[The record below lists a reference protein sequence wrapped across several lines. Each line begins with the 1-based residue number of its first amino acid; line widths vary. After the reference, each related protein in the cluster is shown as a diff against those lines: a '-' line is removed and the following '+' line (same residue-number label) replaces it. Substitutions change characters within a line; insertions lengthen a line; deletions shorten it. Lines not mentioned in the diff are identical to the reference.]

1 MIEIIIPVY
10 NDSRIFKLLQSITV
24 NDKHGLTMIS
34 IYEGCEDA
42 DYIPALKSTLRPV
55 DRLFV
60 ENDSGIFNA
69 FNKGLSNALS
79 PVLVMMGADDCFG
92 EGFEFETVLNQFDR
106 QNADLVIG
114 KLIYKRDE
122 QITRRISYENYLSE
136 DFFIGVP
143 FYHVGTFIARNLA
156 QEFRFDEGY
165 PTCADYKYFLEIFS
179 ETRKVGIVSGDVI
192 IEEGGASGGWKIR
205 IIALLNMIEILGFR
219 RLFRHPM
226 HFVIRYVNKIKSLL

>member
-10 NDSRIFKLLQSITV
+10 NDARIFEILRSITE
-24 NDKHGLTMIS
+24 NDKQGLTMMS

-42 DYIPALKSTLRPV
+42 DYIPALKSTLRQV

-92 EGFEFETVLNQFDR
+92 EGFEFETVLNQF
-106 QNADLVIG
+106 NAHNSDLVIS
-114 KLIYKRDE
+114 KLIYKKDD
-122 QITRRISYENYLSE
+122 QITRRISYNRYLSE
-136 DFFIGVP
+136 DFFRGVP
-143 FYHVGTFIARNLA
+143 FYHVGTFITRGLA

-179 ETRKVGIVSGDVI
+179 ETRKVGIVSCDVM

-205 IIALLNMIEILGFR
+205 IVALLNMIEILGLR
-219 RLFRHPM
+219 RLIRHPM
-226 HFVIRYVNKIKSLL
+226 HFIVRYINKIKSLL